1 MRKVDFD
8 EKKKEMHYVLTATEA
23 SLAATATI
31 SAQETTPGHSFST
44 SDLASSITS
53 NPLTEF

>member
-1 MRKVDFD
+1 M
-8 EKKKEMHYVLTATEA
+8 KKNEMHYVLTATEA

-44 SDLASSITS
+44 LDLASSMTPY
-53 NPLTEF
+53 PLTEF